1 VPAKLITPPSVEP
14 ISLTEAKAQ
23 LRFTSNAEDVL
34 INQRISMI
42 RQYCE
47 DQTQI
52 SLMQQTWE
60 LVSDGFCC
68 EMFLQHPPV
77 QSVVSIKYL
86 DVDGVEQTIPST
98 DYVLDNIND
107 LRARVVPASGK
118 IWPSVAYGVN
128 TVRIRYIAGYQDA
141 SAVPGPLKLY
151 ILMHLGYWFNNR
163 SAVSVGNTVTKMEY
177 VDSLLDQYKVWG
189 V

>member
-1 VPAKLITPPSVEP
+1 MPAKLITPPSVEP
-14 ISLTEAKAQ
+14 VSLSEAKAQ
-23 LRFTSNAEDVL
+23 LRFTSDAEDAL
-34 INQRISMI
+34 ISQRIGMI

-52 SLMQQTWE
+52 SLMSQTWE
-60 LVSDGFCC
+60 LVLDGFCC
-68 EMFLQHPPV
+68 EMFLPRPPV
-77 QSVVSIKYL
+77 QSVVSIKYIG
-86 DVDGVEQTIPST
+86 VDGIEQTIPNT

-118 IWPSVAYGVN
+118 SWPVTYYGVN
-128 TVRIRYIAGYQDA
+128 VVRIRYIAGYQDA

-151 ILMHLGYWFNNR
+151 ILSHLGYWFTNR

-189 V
+189 I